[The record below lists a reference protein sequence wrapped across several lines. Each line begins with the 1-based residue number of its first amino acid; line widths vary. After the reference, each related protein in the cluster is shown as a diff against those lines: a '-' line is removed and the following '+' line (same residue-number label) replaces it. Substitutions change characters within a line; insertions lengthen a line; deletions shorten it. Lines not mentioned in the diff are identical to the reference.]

1 MNQIQETL
9 GAEPKGFPQIL
20 VMEDEISV
28 AKGLQMT
35 LTEEGYFV
43 DLAMT
48 GKSALDTF
56 NKKNFDLLLAD
67 LRLPDI
73 DGMEVIRKVKNV
85 RPDTEVIVITGYS
98 NVPTA
103 VEAMKLGA
111 HDYLSKPFTED
122 ELKSAVQDALKEKT
136 ATINKMEPDAF
147 ETLEKKTRP
156 IYAAE
161 EQTPEEI
168 ARIETTLS
176 EIKREFKGTPDELI
190 AMLQRVQSTLGYLP
204 EDVLMEIARVTKL
217 PSASVYGVASFYE
230 QFRLFPVGKHV
241 IRVCRGTACH
251 VRGSDRILN
260 HMESMFQLSPG
271 KTSKDRLFTLE
282 TVACFGACAIAPV
295 VVINDSVK
303 GRMNPSKTGKTLIE
317 IRKGDME
324 SSPDMLQENMGG

>member
-1 MNQIQETL
+1 MNQIQDTL
-9 GAEPKGFPQIL
+9 GTEPQGFPQIL

-28 AKGLQMT
+28 AKGLQMI
-35 LTEEGYFV
+35 LTEDGYFV

-73 DGMEVIRKVKNV
+73 DGMEVIREVKNV
-85 RPDTEVIVITGYS
+85 HPDTGIIVITGYS

-111 HDYLSKPFTED
+111 HDYLSKPFTEN
-122 ELKSAVQDALKEKT
+122 EIKSAVQNALKGKKE
-136 ATINKMEPDAF
+136 TINKMEPDAF
-147 ETLEKKTRP
+147 EALAQEPLP
-156 IYAAE
+156 IYADE
-161 EQTPEEI
+161 EHTPEETT
-168 ARIETTLS
+168 RIETTLS
-176 EIKREFKGTPDELI
+176 EIQREFKGTPDELI
-190 AMLQRVQSTLGYLP
+190 AILQRAQSTLGYLP
-204 EDVLMEIARVTKL
+204 EDVMMEIARVTRL
-217 PSASVYGVASFYE
+217 PPASVYGVASFYE
-230 QFRLFPVGKHV
+230 QFRLFPVGKHI

-251 VRGSDRILN
+251 VRGADRILN
-260 HMESMFQLSPG
+260 DMESRFQLSPG

-303 GRMNPSKTGKTLIE
+303 GRMNPSKTRETLID
-317 IRKGDME
+317 IQKVDLE
-324 SSPDMLQENMGG
+324 SSPDMFQENKDE